1 MKSFLNKMRFAFAK
15 SLLISSTLLL
25 SIIATTVIAE
35 DVVIDVVVN
44 DVVVNDAKAELKVKL
59 GLLSSFQA
67 DFSQSIVDKTGKELQ
82 SSAGKLILSTPNKLR
97 WETQVPDEAI
107 LIADG
112 ETVWSVDPFVEQVTV
127 IQQSSITQNNPLMLL
142 VSDDKEQWQNVL
154 VKKLNNQFTITTSD
168 ENANIVSLLIEFD
181 KGVLVKLQSAD
192 RQQQKS
198 LLLFSNIVQN
208 KAVDPSKFSFAVPE
222 NYVVD
227 DQRSQ

>member
-142 VSDDKEQWQNVL
+142 VSDDKEQWKNVL